1 MDPTRGCAVTP
12 APSDFG
18 SPTRSSSDLSSLT
31 ADLQFIDYV
40 LIVLSALV
48 AGVMNSIAG
57 GGTLLTFPALV
68 GIGVPPIVANATSTV
83 ALWPGVAGSLW
94 GYRRELSGVR
104 QWAISIA
111 VPSALGGIAGALLL
125 LVTPA
130 DRFDRLIP
138 WLVIGASVL
147 FTAQRPLMRHLKRS
161 EPDGDPGHEPARP
174 SLPVL
179 VYQFLVSVYGGYFGA
194 GIGILMLAALGYMGF
209 TNIHRM
215 NGLKNWGAL
224 CINLV
229 AAVTFTVSSVVD
241 WRVALAMAT
250 GATIGGYGGSR
261 LAQRVRQEYVRRAIV
276 VIGFGSGLWLLVERG
291 W

>member
-1 MDPTRGCAVTP
+1 MDPTRRCAVTP
-12 APSDFG
+12 ATSDFG
-18 SPTRSSSDLSSLT
+18 PPTCSSSDLRPLT
-31 ADLQFIDYV
+31 SELQFVDYV
-40 LIVLSALV
+40 LIVVSALV

-68 GIGVPPIVANATSTV
+68 GIGVPPIVANATSTL

-111 VPSALGGIAGALLL
+111 VPSVLGGITGALLL

-138 WLVIGASVL
+138 CLVIGASVL
-147 FTAQRPLMRHLKRS
+147 FTAQRPLMRHLRRS
-161 EPDGDPGHEPARP
+161 APDGDPDHEPARP
-174 SLPVL
+174 STPVL

-209 TNIHRM
+209 KNIHRM

-229 AAVTFTVSSVVD
+229 AAVTFAVSSVVD
-241 WRVALAMAT
+241 WRVAIAMAT
-250 GATIGGYGGSR
+250 GATVGGYGGSR

-276 VIGFGSGLWLLVERG
+276 VIGFGSGIWLLVERG